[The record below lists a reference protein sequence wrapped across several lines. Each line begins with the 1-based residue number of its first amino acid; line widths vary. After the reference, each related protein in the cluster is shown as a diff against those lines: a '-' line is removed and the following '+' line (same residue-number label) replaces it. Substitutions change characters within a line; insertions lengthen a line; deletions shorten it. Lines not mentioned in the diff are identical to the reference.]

1 MDGGNAENAG
11 AVFGHAL
18 KHAGL
23 SHAAHCDARL
33 ALRRKSDEQIYG
45 QETRK
50 ADGFAFLTTT
60 LVKQISSRQ
69 LLKLSRAAKR
79 SA

>member
-23 SHAAHCDARL
+23 APNLASGARL
-33 ALRRKSDEQIYG
+33 ALRRKDQEHSD
-45 QETRK
+45 K
-50 ADGFAFLTTT
+50 AEGGLRFVNPLACFLKIDAR
-60 LVKQISSRQ
+60 LMG
-69 LLKLSRAAKR
+69 
-79 SA
+79 